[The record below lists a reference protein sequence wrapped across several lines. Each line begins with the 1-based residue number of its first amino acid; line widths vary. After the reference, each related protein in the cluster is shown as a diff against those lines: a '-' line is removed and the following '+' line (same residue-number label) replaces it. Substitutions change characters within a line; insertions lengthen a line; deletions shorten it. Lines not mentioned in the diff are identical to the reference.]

1 MKLFLFSAVLFISL
15 LVTSCDVQSGIASKS
30 VEKYVPTP
38 TPEKTVEVV
47 EKIDPADVVTVDTS
61 AQGDQISIN
70 PSDNKPNLD
79 CKKYNRVIINGD
91 AKTFTIKGAC
101 RQILVNGDRNKISV
115 DAFSEI
121 VLNGYDNN
129 VQYSKYVNAKQP
141 VITDNS
147 KTNSISKTEASQPAK
162 PKAK

>member
-1 MKLFLFSAVLFISL
+1 MKNLL
-15 LVTSCDVQSGIASKS
+15 LVAVFVVSSFLVACDVQSGIASKS

-47 EKIDPADVVTVDTS
+47 EKIDPADVVTVDTA

-70 PSDNKPNLD
+70 PSDNKPNID

-129 VQYSKYVNAKQP
+129 VEYSKYVNGKQP

-147 KTNSISKTEASQPAK
+147 KTNTVSKTDASK
-162 PKAK
+162 PKSK